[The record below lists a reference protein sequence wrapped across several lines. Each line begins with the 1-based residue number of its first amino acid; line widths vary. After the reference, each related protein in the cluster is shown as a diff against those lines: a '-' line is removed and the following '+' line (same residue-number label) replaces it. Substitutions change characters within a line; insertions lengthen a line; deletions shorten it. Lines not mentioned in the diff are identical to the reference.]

1 MVDTRCDRE
10 SARKPAGL
18 SMPIQAPPV
27 YRSAVGTA
35 GAAAGGVEADGL
47 FGLPFLPDVP
57 DIPLPPWIP
66 VPDLGDIFG
75 GIFG

>member
-1 MVDTRCDRE
+1 VVDTRCDRV

-47 FGLPFLPDVP
+47 FGLPFDLPGLP
-57 DIPLPPWIP
+57 SIPLPPWIP
-66 VPDLGDIFG
+66 LPDFSDIF
-75 GIFG
+75 